1 MALAALPQ
9 LAPFC
14 ADRCLLAV
22 GGCSDAGCNVLS
34 RGRARLRSRP
44 ILANRKIRQQIRQ
57 SRTSVTSS
65 PSIGSSTCASHPKE
79 KRHGLENTSHRRDRC
94 RHGNQHLCLRRPVIF
109 AASQPHHS
117 QGPSPS
123 RPSSWE
129 PPPVAASRSGTRTPK
144 RVAGRVPATPMPCH
158 DVPRTQASLAVS
170 GNGEGCTAK
179 HHHRIRRERAG
190 TLKKKTPAS
199 VGRRR
204 RGRRLVGGTEETNDE
219 PE

>member
-94 RHGNQHLCLRRPVIF
+94 RHGNQHLRLRRPVIF

-144 RVAGRVPATPMPCH
+144 RVAGRVPAPL
-158 DVPRTQASLAVS
+158 D
-170 GNGEGCTAK
+170 
-179 HHHRIRRERAG
+179 RIRSALGAIMFFRTAGVPPAHDHERAG
-190 TLKKKTPAS
+190 EAVKKPLAS
-199 VGRRR
+199 CQ
-204 RGRRLVGGTEETNDE
+204 DD
-219 PE
+219 